1 MIKLVLSDLDNTLLP
16 FGQPRVSPRTIDA
29 IHEVLGAGVL
39 FGPATGRDTVEITR
53 FFDGDESCFMTGVF
67 SNGKRVRARGAYVQT
82 TLISHDALVRISD
95 ALDAEKG
102 MFVVCYPNET
112 DITNPAFCVRATRE
126 EVAPFE
132 KRSAFVGTLV
142 DEVPDVPFIAATIAC
157 PGGPERMDRC
167 RALVAEAA
175 PDMRIVSPVPSW
187 FDILPAGVSKG
198 AGLDVL
204 LDALGL
210 RPDEVAVFGDAEND
224 LEIMG
229 KVPYAVA
236 VANATDEVMRVAR
249 YRVGASADEGMADAL
264 LEVARAARAQEL
276 PAFLREEFR

>member
-16 FGQPRVSPRTIDA
+16 FGQPRVSPRTIGA

-102 MFVVCYPNET
+102 MFVVCYPDET

>member
-102 MFVVCYPNET
+102 MFVVCYPDET

-236 VANATDEVMRVAR
+236 VANAIDEVMRVAR

>member
-102 MFVVCYPNET
+102 MFVVCYPDET

>member
-1 MIKLVLSDLDNTLLP
+1 MIKLVLSDMDNTLLP
-16 FGQPRVSPRTIDA
+16 FGQTLVSPRTVDA
-29 IHEVLGAGVL
+29 IHEVLDAGVL

-53 FFDGDESCFMTGVF
+53 FFGGDEDCFMTGVF
-67 SNGKRVRARGAYVQT
+67 SNGKRIRARGSYVQT
-82 TLISHDALVRISD
+82 TLISHDALVRIAG

-112 DITNPAFCVRATRE
+112 DITNPAFCVRATKE
-126 EVAPFE
+126 EIAPFE
-132 KRSAFVGTLV
+132 RRSAFVGTVV

-167 RALVAEAA
+167 RSVVAEAA
-175 PDMRIVSPVPSW
+175 PDVDIVSPVPSW

-204 LDALGL
+204 LDSLGL
-210 RPDEVAVFGDAEND
+210 GVDEVAVFGDAEND
-224 LEIMG
+224 LEIMR

-236 VANATDEVMRVAR
+236 VANATDEVKRVAR

-264 LEVARAARAQEL
+264 LEVARATRAGEL

>member
-16 FGQPRVSPRTIDA
+16 FGRPRVSPRTIDA

-102 MFVVCYPNET
+102 MFVVCYPEET

-264 LEVARAARAQEL
+264 LEVARAAQAQEL